1 MKYAI
6 MLGSNMFIGTNGV
19 FTVEINGKLKEF
31 FKVREIFRQR
41 SEGSYLTVDCDFKD
55 SDDEREV
62 KLFKS
67 RPVAGDDKI
76 EIESDKTHLIAKRP
90 NGSLI
95 IKIEQLETDNP
106 TFPQSGPIPEQL
118 KKNPVDAILRITG
131 DFYAGDFKV
140 HIDNDRMQ
148 IGGITLGGNL
158 SIGTGGMQI
167 TQMGF
172 SM

>member
-31 FKVREIFRQR
+31 FKVREIFRER
-41 SEGSYLTVDCDFKD
+41 SEGSYLAVDCDIKD
-55 SDDEREV
+55 FENKREV

-67 RPVAGDDKI
+67 KPVVADENI
-76 EIESDKTHLIAKRP
+76 QIESDKKNLIAKRSD
-90 NGSLI
+90 GSLI
-95 IKIEQLETDNP
+95 IKIEQIESDNP
-106 TFPQSGPIPEQL
+106 TLPKSGPIPELL
-118 KKNPVDAILRITG
+118 KTNQVDAILRITG
-131 DFYAGDFKV
+131 NFYAGDFKV
-140 HIDNDRMQ
+140 NIDNENMN
-148 IGGITLGGNL
+148 IGGVTLGGNL
-158 SIGTGGMQI
+158 SVGTGGMRI